1 MREHLEKLSG
11 IRGFQT
17 NGLVANNHN
26 AENQHK
32 DGNCEEREHSTVLE
46 VSKREHLSEFYS
58 PADGFYIVQFC

>member
-1 MREHLEKLSG
+1 MREHFDKLLG

-17 NGLVANNHN
+17 NGLMANNRN
-26 AENQHK
+26 AEYQHK

-46 VSKREHLSEFYS
+46 VSKRERLSEFSS